1 MRKHLLLLSFWVIFG
16 LTAQGQTKYKT
27 IPLPKVIS
35 GVNEE
40 FSGITLWQNRVYFLP
55 QYGSHKETKLN
66 SDFNIYS
73 VSADSI
79 NRVINKID
87 TGLTTYRTLKVLNLD
102 KLPDSIKNNY
112 EGFEAITIV
121 DGRIFLSIET
131 TATFNYC
138 FLLKGVIDTTNSRI
152 SIDPKNIIS
161 LKRPLYIKNAGFEA
175 LTYLPKQKKL
185 LAIYEFNATVW
196 RKTGYL
202 IDTAF
207 AGTPKALNTPFL
219 YFRITDAATG
229 ADDKLYAINYHY
241 NGDYQAYLNN
251 GTIHDAEQDI
261 KQQVLSLRDSL
272 SRHPDYLQKHNYAS
286 IVMLNDYKDKRWKTL
301 VTFDG
306 FKNNWEGLTLFNKGA
321 LIITDANRSTKQ
333 VSLLAYIEF

>member
-1 MRKHLLLLSFWVIFG
+1 MRKHPLLLLFLVIFS
-16 LTAQGQTKYKT
+16 LAAHGQTQYKT
-27 IPLPKVIS
+27 IPLPKNIS

-40 FSGITLWQNRVYFLP
+40 FSGITLWQNRIYFLP

-73 VSADSI
+73 ISADSI

-87 TGLTTYRTLKVLNLD
+87 TGLTKYRTLKVLNLG

-112 EGFEAITIV
+112 EGFEAITIA
-121 DGRIFLSIET
+121 DGRFFLSIET
-131 TATFNYC
+131 TATYNYC
-138 FLLKGVIDTTNSRI
+138 FLVKGVLDTAKNQI
-152 SIDPKNIIS
+152 SIDPKNIVS

-185 LAIYEFNATVW
+185 LALYEFNATVW

-207 AGTPKALNTPFL
+207 TGSLKAISTPFL
-219 YFRITDAATG
+219 YFRITDIAT
-229 ADDKLYAINYHY
+229 ADNKLYAINYHY
-241 NGDYQAYLNN
+241 NGDYQSYLNN

-261 KQQVLSLRDSL
+261 KQREPELRDGL
-272 SRHPDYLQKHNYAS
+272 NHHTDYLQKNNYAS
-286 IVMLNDYKDKRWKTL
+286 IVMLSGYKGKQWKTL

-306 FKNNWEGLTLFNKGA
+306 FKNNWEGLALFNKGA